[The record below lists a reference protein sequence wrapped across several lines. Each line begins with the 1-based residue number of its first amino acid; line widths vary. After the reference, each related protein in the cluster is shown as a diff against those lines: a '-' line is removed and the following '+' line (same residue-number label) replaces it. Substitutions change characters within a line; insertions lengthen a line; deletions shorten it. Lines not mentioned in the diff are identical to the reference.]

1 MSDRKRS
8 VRPRFKQRERPMRKI
23 IVGAMVSMDG
33 VMQAPGGPTEDPA
46 KGVKFGGWVMPY
58 FDQEFGEE
66 LDRVI
71 KEKFDL
77 LLGRK
82 TYEIFAA
89 YWPYYDQ
96 DAPHGG
102 IAKLFNDIRKYAVS
116 RSGGVDTSWQ
126 GSVLLRDIAD
136 VKRLKQEAGPNLV
149 TQGSTELVHALLA
162 NDLVD
167 AISTFTVPVV
177 LGGGK
182 KLFADGSAPHSF
194 KLTKSRVTPNRLIIG
209 HYEREGEI
217 KVASAALDS
226 PSEREIARQERMK
239 REG

>member
-1 MSDRKRS
+1 
-8 VRPRFKQRERPMRKI
+8 MRKI
-23 IVGAMVSMDG
+23 IVGAQVSIDG
-33 VMQAPGGPTEDPA
+33 VMQAGGGPTEDPT
-46 KGVKFGGWVMPY
+46 KGFNFGGWVMPY
-58 FDQEFGEE
+58 RCREGGEALGRLFE
-66 LDRVI
+66 
-71 KEKFDL
+71 EKFDL

-89 YWPYYDQ
+89 YWPYQDE
-96 DAPHGG
+96 DAPRGH
-102 IAKLFNDIRKYAVS
+102 IAKLFKNVRKYVVS
-116 RSGGVDTSWQ
+116 RSGEVDTSWA
-126 GSVLLRDIAD
+126 GSVLLRHVDD
-136 VKRLKQEAGPNLV
+136 VVRLKHEDGPNLL

-167 AISTFTVPVV
+167 AMSLFTVPVV

-194 KLTKSRVTPNRLIIG
+194 KLTASRVAPNGLIVA

-217 KVASAALDS
+217 KRGDTALDS

>member
-1 MSDRKRS
+1 
-8 VRPRFKQRERPMRKI
+8 MRKI

-33 VMQAPGGPTEDPA
+33 VMQAPGGPTEDPTR
-46 KGVKFGGWVMPY
+46 GFKFGGWVMPY
-58 FDQEFGEE
+58 YEREFGEE
-66 LDRVI
+66 IDRLFE
-71 KEKFDL
+71 EKFDL

-89 YWPYYDQ
+89 YWPYYD
-96 DAPHGG
+96 AGG
-102 IAKLFNDIRKYAVS
+102 SDGDIARRFNEIRKYVVS
-116 RSGGVDTSWQ
+116 RSGEVDTSWAS
-126 GSVLLRDIAD
+126 SVLLRDLAE
-136 VKRLKQEAGPNLV
+136 VKRLKQENGPNLV

-167 AISTFTVPVV
+167 AISIFTIPIV

-194 KLTKSRVTPNRLIIG
+194 KLTRSRVSPNGLIVG
-209 HYEREGEI
+209 HYERSGDI
-217 KVASAALDS
+217 KVADTALDS
-226 PSEREIARQERMK
+226 PSKREVARQERMK

>member
-1 MSDRKRS
+1 
-8 VRPRFKQRERPMRKI
+8 MRKI

-33 VMQAPGGPTEDPA
+33 VMQAPGAPTEDPTN
-46 KGVKFGGWVMPY
+46 GFKFGGWQMPY
-58 FDQEFGEE
+58 FSQEFSDEIGH
-66 LDRVI
+66 LF

-89 YWPYYDQ
+89 YWPYQDE

-102 IAKLFNDIRKYAVS
+102 ISKLFNTIKKHVVS
-116 RSGGVDTSWQ
+116 RSGEVDTSWAR
-126 GSVLLRDIAD
+126 SVLLRGIAD
-136 VKRLKQEAGPNLV
+136 VKRLKQDDGPNLV

-167 AISTFTVPVV
+167 AMSIFTVPVV
-177 LGGGK
+177 PGSGK
-182 KLFADGSAPHSF
+182 MLFADGSAPHSY
-194 KLTKSRVTPNRLIIG
+194 KLTRSHVSSTGVMIA
-209 HYEREGEI
+209 HYERGGEI
-217 KVASAALDS
+217 KIVDAALAE
-226 PSEREIARQERMK
+226 PSKAEAARQERMK

>member
-1 MSDRKRS
+1 
-8 VRPRFKQRERPMRKI
+8 MRKI

-33 VMQAPGGPTEDPA
+33 VMQAPGGPTEDPT
-46 KGVKFGGWVMPY
+46 KGFKFGGWEMPY

-66 LDRVI
+66 LGCLFN
-71 KEKFDL
+71 EKFDL

-82 TYEIFAA
+82 TYEIFAG
-89 YWPYYDQ
+89 YWPYCDEN
-96 DAPHGG
+96 APHGS
-102 IAKLFNDIRKYAVS
+102 IAKLFNEIKKYAVS
-116 RSGGVDTSWQ
+116 RSGEIDTSWQ

-136 VKRLKQEAGPNLV
+136 VKRLREEDGPHFV

-167 AISTFTVPVV
+167 AMSIFTVPVV

-182 KLFADGSAPHSF
+182 KLFADGSVPHSY
-194 KLTKSRVTPNRLIIG
+194 KLTRSRASSTGVTIA
-209 HYEREGEI
+209 HYERGGEI
-217 KVASAALDS
+217 KIVDGALDS
-226 PSEREIARQERMK
+226 PSKREIARQERMK

>member
-1 MSDRKRS
+1 
-8 VRPRFKQRERPMRKI
+8 VRKI
-23 IVGAMVSMDG
+23 IVGAQVSMDG
-33 VMQAPGGPTEDPA
+33 VMQAPGGPTEDPT
-46 KGVKFGGWVMPY
+46 KGFKFGGWVMPY
-58 FDQEFGEE
+58 FDREFGEE
-66 LDRVI
+66 LDRVFQ
-71 KEKFDL
+71 EKFDL

-96 DAPHGG
+96 DASHGG
-102 IAKLFNDIRKYAVS
+102 IAKLFNDIKKYAVS
-116 RSGGVDTSWQ
+116 RSGEVDTSWA

-136 VKRLKQEAGPNLV
+136 VKRLKQEDGPNLV

-167 AISTFTVPVV
+167 AMSIFTIPVV

-182 KLFADGSAPHSF
+182 KLFADGSVPHSY
-194 KLTKSRVTPNRLIIG
+194 KLTRSRVSSTGLMIA
-209 HYEREGEI
+209 HYERAGEI
-217 KVASAALDS
+217 KIGDTALDS
-226 PSEREIARQERMK
+226 PSDAERARRKRMK

>member
-1 MSDRKRS
+1 
-8 VRPRFKQRERPMRKI
+8 MRKI
-23 IVGAMVSMDG
+23 IVGAQLSIDG
-33 VMQAPGGPTEDPA
+33 VMQAPGGPTEDPTN
-46 KGVKFGGWVMPY
+46 GFRFGGWVMPY
-58 FDQEFGEE
+58 FDREFGEE
-66 LDRVI
+66 IDRLFS
-71 KEKFDL
+71 EKFDL

-89 YWPYYDQ
+89 YWPYYEE

-102 IAKLFNDIRKYAVS
+102 IAKLFKEIRKYVVS
-116 RSGGVDTSWQ
+116 RSGDVDTSWAR
-126 GSVLLRDIAD
+126 SVLLRDIAD
-136 VKRLKQEAGPNLV
+136 VKRLRQEEGPNLL

-167 AISTFTVPVV
+167 AMSIFTVPVV

-194 KLTKSRVTPNRLIIG
+194 KLTRARVSPKGLIVG
-209 HYEREGEI
+209 HYEREGGI
-217 KVASAALDS
+217 KMGGTTLDS
-226 PSEREIARQERMK
+226 PSEPEIARQERMK

>member
-1 MSDRKRS
+1 
-8 VRPRFKQRERPMRKI
+8 MRKV
-23 IVGAMVSMDG
+23 IVGAFVSMDG
-33 VMQAPGGPTEDPA
+33 VMQAPGGPTEDPT
-46 KGVKFGGWVMPY
+46 KGFKFGGWVMPY

-66 LDRVI
+66 VDRVF
-71 KEKFDL
+71 KEKPDL

-89 YWPYYDQ
+89 YWPYYDENAT
-96 DAPHGG
+96 DGG
-102 IAKLFNDIRKYAVS
+102 IAKLFKDIKKYAVS
-116 RSGGVDTSWQ
+116 RSGEVDTSWQ
-126 GSVLLRDIAD
+126 DSVLLRDIAD
-136 VKRLKQEAGPNLV
+136 VKRLKQEDGPNLV

-167 AISTFTVPVV
+167 AMSIFTVPAV

-194 KLTKSRVTPNRLIIG
+194 KLTSSRVSSTGILIG
-209 HYEREGEI
+209 HYERDGEI
-217 KVASAALDS
+217 KIGDTALDS
-226 PSEREIARQERMK
+226 PSELEIARQKRMK

>member
-1 MSDRKRS
+1 
-8 VRPRFKQRERPMRKI
+8 MRKI

-33 VMQAPGGPTEDPA
+33 VMQAPGGPTEDPT
-46 KGVKFGGWVMPY
+46 KGFEFGGWVMPY
-58 FDQEFGEE
+58 FDQAFGEE
-66 LDRVI
+66 LDRVF
-71 KEKFDL
+71 KDFDL

-89 YWPYYDQ
+89 YWPYYDE
-96 DAPHGG
+96 DAPDGV
-102 IAKLFNDIRKYAVS
+102 IAKVFNRIKKYAVS
-116 RSGGVDTSWQ
+116 RSGEVDTGWA

-136 VKRLKQEAGPNLV
+136 VKRLKQEDGPNLV

-167 AISTFTVPVV
+167 AMSIFTVPVV

-182 KLFADGSAPHSF
+182 KLFADGSAPRSF
-194 KLTKSRVTPNRLIIG
+194 RLTGSRVSPNGLIVG

-217 KVASAALDS
+217 KIGDTALDS
-226 PSEREIARQERMK
+226 PSEREIARRKRMK